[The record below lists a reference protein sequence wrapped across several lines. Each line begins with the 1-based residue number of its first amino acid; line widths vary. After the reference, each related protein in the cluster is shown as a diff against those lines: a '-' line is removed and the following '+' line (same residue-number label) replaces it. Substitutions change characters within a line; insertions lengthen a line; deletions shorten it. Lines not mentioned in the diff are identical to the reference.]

1 MTTDNN
7 WPDKLC
13 AITRNWGKTDTAG
26 RFMGFSNVDVLHS
39 MDVRKGQITIEYI
52 RADIVEAR
60 EKEALDAAIGIV
72 TAVNTERELAAIR
85 ATLEAVK
92 VEMCIYLSDKDRDSN
107 PTALEASK
115 LILDIDPQEI
125 LNSLEK

>member
-85 ATLEAVK
+85 ATLEAAK
-92 VEMCIYLSDKDRDSN
+92 VFIHNQAILERYDSI
-107 PTALEASK
+107 EISEQ
-115 LILDIDPQEI
+115 IIEHIDPQEI